1 MLIEESNFDSTSIV
15 IGTVF
20 LSMIYLLGLYLQI
33 RIIIISKQAQEM
45 TWRSEITHSIIMII
59 YYAFR
64 ILTETLTLSI
74 PNLGKYTGSWF
85 CTLSLFVQLYGMNS
99 ILGHSLWIAVH
110 KYVFIK
116 HAKSVYK
123 FGNEKAKHVFCWL
136 HIILPAICAVGWM
149 FRPYYRAIESVNRCH
164 GGLDWQLFDGKLPK
178 YKVKI
183 NETSPITIRK
193 MAEKLFFCGLGYYDG
208 NTFYDNFMYVGSQ
221 IYCFI
226 QATWACTVVGNILEI
241 FFYLRIFSFME
252 R

>member
-1 MLIEESNFDSTSIV
+1 MEVRNNPFYHHDNLLRIQNFNGNVNTFYSQ
-15 IGTVF
+15 
-20 LSMIYLLGLYLQI
+20 LREIYRVMVLY
-33 RIIIISKQAQEM
+33 
-45 TWRSEITHSIIMII
+45 
-59 YYAFR
+59 FVV
-64 ILTETLTLSI
+64 
-74 PNLGKYTGSWF
+74 
-85 CTLSLFVQLYGMNS
+85 FVQLYGMNS
-99 ILGHSLWIAVH
+99 IIGHSLWIAVH

-123 FGNEKAKHVFCWL
+123 FGIEKAKHVFCWL

-208 NTFYDNFMYVGSQ
+208 NTFYDNFMYVSSQ
-221 IYCFI
+221 IYCFT